1 MSFETVPL
9 VIIIICVL
17 LVIGGAAI
25 LLRQKW
31 LVQWFKGTAGLLL
44 VGLAVY
50 FSLFALNLF
59 SYNELR
65 EGSPIATVSFRQM
78 GPQQYM
84 ATVSEPDGS
93 NVDYPLSGD
102 LWQID
107 ARIVRWKG
115 LFALFGFSPGY
126 QLDRIQG
133 RYLTLED
140 ERSKHR
146 SEADLAGKVLTWD
159 FGPDDAFMA
168 LYDKCFS
175 KQIQQYEYE
184 VCLYSRATQR
194 GRGKGKAAFS
204 LGREWAWE
212 TAGAV
217 GVLRGGDKC
226 GAGPKRSVRITF
238 ECAESEKLGPVSE
251 RSTCAYATTLATP
264 AAC

>member
-140 ERSKHR
+140 ERSKERTVYEVIKPGIGIDIWHNAR
-146 SEADLAGKVLTWD
+146 EGWSMLVDARYGSATYLPMADSAIFEVVLTPS
-159 FGPDDAFMA
+159 G
-168 LYDKCFS
+168 L
-175 KQIQQYEYE
+175 
-184 VCLYSRATQR
+184 V
-194 GRGKGKAAFS
+194 GRPLNGSA
-204 LGREWAWE
+204 EQ
-212 TAGAV
+212 AV
-217 GVLRGGDKC
+217 GRW
-226 GAGPKRSVRITF
+226 
-238 ECAESEKLGPVSE
+238 E
-251 RSTCAYATTLATP
+251 
-264 AAC
+264 

>member
-1 MSFETVPL
+1 MSFDTVPL

-17 LVIGGAAI
+17 LVIGGAVI

-31 LVQWFKGTAGLLL
+31 LMQWLKGSAGLLL
-44 VGLAVY
+44 IALAVY

-65 EGSPIATVSFRQM
+65 EGSPIATISFRQM
-78 GPQQYM
+78 APQQFM

-93 NVDYPLSGD
+93 NVDYPLNGD

-140 ERSKHR
+140 ERSKER
-146 SEADLAGKVLTWD
+146 SVYEIIKPDIGVDIWANARDGWSMLVDARYGSATYLPMADSAIFEVVLTPS
-159 FGPDDAFMA
+159 G
-168 LYDKCFS
+168 L
-175 KQIQQYEYE
+175 
-184 VCLYSRATQR
+184 V
-194 GRGKGKAAFS
+194 GRPLNGSA
-204 LGREWAWE
+204 ED
-212 TAGAV
+212 AV
-217 GVLRGGDKC
+217 GRW
-226 GAGPKRSVRITF
+226 
-238 ECAESEKLGPVSE
+238 E
-251 RSTCAYATTLATP
+251 
-264 AAC
+264 

>member
-1 MSFETVPL
+1 MSFEAVPL

-17 LVIGGAAI
+17 LVLGGAVI
-25 LLRQKW
+25 LMRHKW
-31 LVQWFKGTAGLLL
+31 LVQWLKGTAGLFL
-44 VGLAVY
+44 VGMAIY

-140 ERSKHR
+140 ERSKER
-146 SEADLAGKVLTWD
+146 TVYEVIKPGVGIDIWQNARDGWSMLVDARYGSATYLPMADSAIFEVVLTPS
-159 FGPDDAFMA
+159 G
-168 LYDKCFS
+168 L
-175 KQIQQYEYE
+175 
-184 VCLYSRATQR
+184 V
-194 GRGKGKAAFS
+194 GRPLNGSA
-204 LGREWAWE
+204 EQ
-212 TAGAV
+212 AV
-217 GVLRGGDKC
+217 GRW
-226 GAGPKRSVRITF
+226 
-238 ECAESEKLGPVSE
+238 E
-251 RSTCAYATTLATP
+251 
-264 AAC
+264 